1 MASGQGEQGAALS
14 RHSRCRPVLAGSA
27 TAPAQPQPSMSVR
40 LGAPLGKCPAKA
52 IGVTER
58 GWTRGHQRCLPT
70 HTLLWACESL
80 SPGGCPQTGI
90 GVSTVT
96 ARPL

>member
-1 MASGQGEQGAALS
+1 MRGDQGAAL
-14 RHSRCRPVLAGSA
+14 CQTQPVPTVLAGSA
-27 TAPAQPQPSMSVR
+27 TAPAQPQASMSAR

-52 IGVTER
+52 TGVTER
-58 GWTRGHQRCLPT
+58 GWTRGRQRCLPT

-80 SPGGCPQTGI
+80 SPGGCRQTGA
-90 GVSTVT
+90 GVSTVA